1 MQQQPPVLIRGPADL
16 RPGDILLGRGNKHSR
31 WPGNIHFRSL
41 VQERQGEY
49 VSIRGDQGTK
59 SVSNWTKNGIASEIL
74 EAVRAGRISSLPPS
88 NSAFAGTRSA
98 AVVAELANGRFL
110 RQADAQTMAQA
121 GLPSGAKTADDN
133 GRPRGEYWQEV
144 TTDVALEKIKM
155 SLRQQKKGGKNDADA
170 DSCGSDDDSSSSSD
184 DGKKKRKR
192 KAKTKTRKK
201 KNRTARSSS
210 SAAEEEEDGDHRKPA
225 AIPAGIPLQVSIGG
239 ASNTGMMGMSPLP
252 GLSVLPGA
260 PTGTNI
266 SGGSSGTNNNGLLL
280 NLLLQR
286 QRQQQR
292 ATQQTSLLNLLA
304 QQQSWNSGSAPNNNN
319 TNVAVLAALLQ
330 QQQQQQHYQQQMQA
344 DLALLLRPQ
353 QPPSN
358 ANNSNNAAE
367 AFLLQQI
374 LQQGQVQGQQQ
385 VQLPQPQPQPQPALA
400 VGSSPNLAAL
410 LPLLQ
415 RQQGANSYISDVNFP
430 TATQGTDVTGTNA
443 PQANQQTGLALL
455 AALAGA
461 GTGGSDAP
469 AEASGNDGDDGDEP
483 KLAEV

>member
-59 SVSNWTKNGIASEIL
+59 SVSNWTKNGIASEIF
-74 EAVRAGRISSLPPS
+74 EAVRAGRTSSLPPS

-110 RQADAQTMAQA
+110 RQADAQTLAQA
-121 GLPSGAKTADDN
+121 GLPSGTKTADDN

-155 SLRQQKKGGKNDADA
+155 SLRQQKKRGKNDADA

-201 KNRTARSSS
+201 KNRTAGSSS
-210 SAAEEEEDGDHRKPA
+210 SAAEEEDGDNRKPA

-260 PTGTNI
+260 PTGTNM

-286 QRQQQR
+286 QQQQQR
-292 ATQQTSLLNLLA
+292 ATQQTGLLNLLA

-319 TNVAVLAALLQ
+319 NNVAVLAALLQ
-330 QQQQQQHYQQQMQA
+330 QQQQQQLAEQA
-344 DLALLLRPQ
+344 LALLQQLLRQQ

-358 ANNSNNAAE
+358 TNNSNNAAQ

-385 VQLPQPQPQPQPALA
+385 VQLPQLQPQPALA
-400 VGSSPNLAAL
+400 VGGSPNLAAP

-415 RQQGANSYISDVNFP
+415 RQQGANNYISAVNFP

-443 PQANQQTGLALL
+443 PQANQQPGLALL

-461 GTGGSDAP
+461 GTGGSGAP
-469 AEASGNDGDDGDEP
+469 AEASDNDDDDTYVA
-483 KLAEV
+483 KV

>member
-59 SVSNWTKNGIASEIL
+59 SVSNWTKNGIASEIF
-74 EAVRAGRISSLPPS
+74 EAVRAGRTSSLPPS

-110 RQADAQTMAQA
+110 RQADAQTPAQA

-210 SAAEEEEDGDHRKPA
+210 SAAEEDGDHRKPA

-239 ASNTGMMGMSPLP
+239 ACNTGMMGMSPLP

-280 NLLLQR
+280 NLLLQ
-286 QRQQQR
+286 QQQQQQR
-292 ATQQTSLLNLLA
+292 ATQQTGLLNLLA

-319 TNVAVLAALLQ
+319 NNVAVLAALLQ
-330 QQQQQQHYQQQMQA
+330 QQQQQAEQ
-344 DLALLLRPQ
+344 ALLQQLLRQQ

-358 ANNSNNAAE
+358 ANNSNNAAQ

-385 VQLPQPQPQPQPALA
+385 VQLPQLQPQPQPALA

-415 RQQGANSYISDVNFP
+415 RQQGANNYINAVSFP

-443 PQANQQTGLALL
+443 PQATQQPGLALL

-461 GTGGSDAP
+461 GTGGSGAP

-483 KLAEV
+483 KLADV